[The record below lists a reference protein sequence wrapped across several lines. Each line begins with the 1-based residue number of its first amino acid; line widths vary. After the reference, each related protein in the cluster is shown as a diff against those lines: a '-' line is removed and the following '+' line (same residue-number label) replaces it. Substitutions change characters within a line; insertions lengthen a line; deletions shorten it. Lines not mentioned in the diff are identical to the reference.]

1 MRALMLVI
9 APARCYRNLAN
20 MGFHMATSAMASV
33 LDAARA
39 PRWAEC
45 SAAFSGVCTSFAQDP
60 DEHAQNLTAWDQL
73 YDQLSCGRFSGAISE
88 MRLPAMQVFRESTSR
103 SLRQSCKV
111 WENSFWFGIPDHTA
125 QNRDSTAASING
137 RRHGPSEIMVRPGAE
152 SFELFTPDAHSLYGV
167 VVQRDA
173 LVQAAAAQGCH
184 VDWDALQ
191 HADLLRVDP
200 MVMGQCIQV
209 LSTMLHIEPLESPH
223 AERKISVNLQ
233 SVVLDTLLHMLDK
246 SGVDADVRHSIAR
259 RQSVVARARAMLL
272 SKPDHP
278 VTIAELCE
286 QLHVSRRTLQYCF
299 EDTLGVSPLPFL
311 RSIRLNGARRHL
323 RAPASVHHSVQ
334 DVAAHWGFWHMSQFA
349 SDYKK
354 LFGEMPST
362 TLKNRRA
369 LAPHRSRVLD

>member
-1 MRALMLVI
+1 MLVI
-9 APARCYRNLAN
+9 TSERCYRNLAN
-20 MGFHMATSAMASV
+20 MGFHMATSALAP
-33 LDAARA
+33 AFNTAHA
-39 PRWAEC
+39 PRWVDRG
-45 SAAFSGVCTSFAQDP
+45 AAFLGVCTSLAQDP
-60 DEHAQNLTAWDQL
+60 DEHAQNLTAWEQL
-73 YDQLSCGRFSGAISE
+73 YDQLSCGRFSGSISE

-103 SLRQSCKV
+103 SLRQSCRV
-111 WENSFWFGIPDHTA
+111 WDDSFWFGIPDRPALHVESA
-125 QNRDSTAASING
+125 GASING
-137 RRHGPSEIMVRPGAE
+137 RRHGHSEIMVRPGAE

-191 HADLLRVDP
+191 HAELLRVEP
-200 MVMGQCIQV
+200 AAMGHCIQV
-209 LSTMLHIEPLESPH
+209 LSTMLHIEPVQSQH
-223 AERKISVNLQ
+223 AEHKISENLQ
-233 SVVLDTLLHMLDK
+233 SVVLDALLHMLDN

-323 RAPASVHHSVQ
+323 REPESVHRSVQ

-349 SDYKK
+349 TDYKK

-362 TLKNRRA
+362 TLKNRKASA
-369 LAPHRSRVLD
+369 LHAGRLLV